1 MLLRRLDPHQCRA
14 QRFGIKL
21 QLDEFSGEPSMA
33 YKSILTIVTDIDA
46 AKSQLDAA
54 IALARREDAHLDVL
68 CMGVDRTQTGYY
80 YAGATA
86 FIQQETV
93 ERAQEDARKVESGV
107 ASRLGGEDIR
117 WASETVVSQL
127 GAIATVVGLRAR
139 FSDLVVL
146 GRPYGKGRGQEL
158 EAIVEAALF
167 EGQVP
172 VLVVPDGFTGEIS
185 ARRILAAWNQSSE
198 AMSALRKALPLLK
211 AADLVDITVI
221 DPPTHGPERSDPG
234 GQLSQ
239 LLARHGVH
247 AEVSVLAKTMPRVSD
262 IINRHVRDTDAD
274 MIVMGAYGHSRF
286 REAIL
291 GGATR
296 NLLEHATVPVLM
308 AH

>member
-1 MLLRRLDPHQCRA
+1 M
-14 QRFGIKL
+14 
-21 QLDEFSGEPSMA
+21 
-33 YKSILTIVTDIDA
+33 
-46 AKSQLDAA
+46 
-54 IALARREDAHLDVL
+54 ARREDAHLDVL

-86 FIQQETV
+86 FVQQETLD
-93 ERAQEDARKVESGV
+93 RAQDDAKEVEAAV
-107 ASRLGGEDIR
+107 RARLGSEDIR
-117 WASETVVSQL
+117 WASETLVVQI
-127 GAIATVVGLRAR
+127 GAIATIVGMRAR
-139 FSDLVVL
+139 FADLVVM
-146 GRPYGKGRGQEL
+146 GRPYAKGRGQEL
-158 EAIVEAALF
+158 EAVIESALF

-172 VLVVPDGFTGEIS
+172 VLIVPDDYAGAVA
-185 ARRILAAWNQSSE
+185 ARRVVVAWNQSSE
-198 AMSALRKALPLLK
+198 ALSAIRKALPVLK

-239 LLARHGVH
+239 MLSRHGVH

-262 IINRHVRDTDAD
+262 VLNRHIRDSNAD
-274 MIVMGAYGHSRF
+274 LVVMGAYGHSRF

-296 NLLEHATVPVLM
+296 HMLEMAEVPVLM

>member
-1 MLLRRLDPHQCRA
+1 
-14 QRFGIKL
+14 
-21 QLDEFSGEPSMA
+21 MA
-33 YKSILTIVTDIDA
+33 YKSILTIVTDAAA
-46 AKSQLDAA
+46 AKAQLDTAVA
-54 IALARREDAHLDVL
+54 MARREDAHLDVL

-86 FIQQETV
+86 FVQQETLD
-93 ERAQEDARKVESGV
+93 RAQEDAKEIEEAVR
-107 ASRLGGEDIR
+107 ARLANEDIR
-117 WASETVVSQL
+117 WASETLVVQI
-127 GAIATVVGLRAR
+127 GAIATIVGMRAR
-139 FSDLVVL
+139 FADLVVM
-146 GRPYGKGRGQEL
+146 GRPYAKGRGQEI
-158 EAIVEAALF
+158 EAVIESALF

-172 VLVVPDGFTGEIS
+172 VLIVPDGYDGVVA
-185 ARRILAAWNQSSE
+185 ARRVVVAWNQSSE
-198 AMSALRKALPLLK
+198 ALSAIRKALPVLK

-239 LLARHGVH
+239 MLARHGVH

-262 IINRHVRDTDAD
+262 VLNRHVRESNAD
-274 MIVMGAYGHSRF
+274 LVVMGAYGHSRF

-296 NLLEHATVPVLM
+296 HMLEMAEVPVLM

>member
-1 MLLRRLDPHQCRA
+1 
-14 QRFGIKL
+14 
-21 QLDEFSGEPSMA
+21 MA
-33 YKSILTIVTDIDA
+33 YKTILTIVTDLAAAAAQIDTA
-46 AKSQLDAA
+46 VAV
-54 IALARREDAHLDVL
+54 ARAEDAHLDVL
-68 CMGVDRTQTGYY
+68 CLGVDRTQTGYY

-86 FIQQETV
+86 FVQQEV
-93 ERAQEDARKVESGV
+93 LDRAQDEARAVEAGV
-107 ASRLGGEDIR
+107 RDRLKGEDIR
-117 WASETVVSQL
+117 WGAEGVVAQL

-139 FSDLVVL
+139 FADLVVM

-158 EAIVEAALF
+158 EAAVEAALF

-172 VLVVPDGFTGEIS
+172 VLIVPDGRDGKVT
-185 ARRILAAWNQSSE
+185 ARRVVIAWNQSNE
-198 AMSALRKALPLLK
+198 AMSAIRKALPLLK

-221 DPPTHGPERSDPG
+221 DPPAHGPERSDPG

-239 LLARHGVH
+239 WLARHGVH
-247 AEVSVLAKTMPRVSD
+247 VEVSVLAKTMPRVSD
-262 IINRHVRDTDAD
+262 VLNRHVRDTNAD

-296 NLLEHATVPVLM
+296 NMLELAEVPVLM